1 MMRDK
6 GRAQAAQEEMEDKGG
21 VNTEKLEV
29 SVWDSECEQHTR
41 QAKGAYCTVPAVL
54 VREQ

>member
-21 VNTEKLEV
+21 VNTDKLEV
-29 SVWDSECEQHTR
+29 SVR
-41 QAKGAYCTVPAVL
+41 
-54 VREQ
+54 